1 MYRREIDI
9 RIHGLASTFVLGYFV
24 WKLYREN
31 KKLKEEI
38 RQGG

>member
-1 MYRREIDI
+1 MCRREIDI
-9 RIHGLASTFVLGYFV
+9 RIHGLASTIVLGYFV

-31 KKLKEEI
+31 KRLKEEI